1 MYKTRNIELVVN
13 DSILY
18 VLKESGIHMGTS
30 TCVAHNENDQQE
42 LHWSLYFE
50 SASDADKFMKK
61 YNDLVKPNFDL
72 LPTGLDNDI
81 VSIHLF
87 SPKAEDY
94 GMDAVKGQLEKD
106 YTFIDEYR
114 LNHTVNLPNDRDED
128 LRIMS
133 DDEYGW
139 GECWVYNGKDWV
151 FTYKN

>member
-18 VLKESGIHMGTS
+18 VLKESGIHMETS
-30 TCVAHNENDQQE
+30 TCVAHNEGDNQE

-72 LPTGLDNDI
+72 LPAGMDNDI

-94 GMDAVKGQLEKD
+94 GMDAVIGQLEKD

-151 FTYKN
+151 FAYKN

>member
-1 MYKTRNIELVVN
+1 M
-13 DSILY
+13 
-18 VLKESGIHMGTS
+18 
-30 TCVAHNENDQQE
+30 
-42 LHWSLYFE
+42 YFE

-72 LPTGLDNDI
+72 LPTGLDNDV
-81 VSIHLF
+81 VSIYLF

-128 LRIMS
+128 LWIMS

>member
-18 VLKESGIHMGTS
+18 VLRESGIRMETS
-30 TCVAHNENDQQE
+30 CCVAHNESDSQE
-42 LHWSLYFE
+42 LHWSLYFK

-61 YNDLVKPNFDL
+61 YDDLVKPNFDL
-72 LPTGLDNDI
+72 LPAGKDNDV

-94 GMDAVKGQLEKD
+94 GVDAVKTQLEED
-106 YTFIDEYR
+106 YAFIDEYC
-114 LNHTVNLPNDRDED
+114 LNHPVSLPNDREED
-128 LRIMS
+128 LRIMM

-139 GECWVYNGKDWV
+139 GECWAYNGKCWV
-151 FTYKN
+151 FTYED